1 MEVVSLQVCD
11 LECLHL
17 LVGDLDALLV
27 GVGVE
32 YRLDRQTGLGGG
44 RRDRLDDNLVGFQ
57 GSTAPVHGDRGE
69 HPVLDFVPFG
79 GARWQVAHGDLQ
91 TGLGGQLAQ
100 FGLPQPQPG
109 AVGPAAVRGDQ
120 QRLGVGV
127 GGVADLGPPA
137 ADRLDRERA
146 DVGIGADVDPAGV
159 RADVTDPVGRY
170 LAQLPDEVVLA
181 QSTLERCRGASVS

>member
-69 HPVLDFVPFG
+69 HPVLDFVHLEVPG
-79 GARWQVAHGDLQ
+79 GRWHTVISRPVSAASWPSSVFHNRSRAPLDPPPSAVISSA
-91 TGLGGQLAQ
+91 LA
-100 FGLPQPQPG
+100 
-109 AVGPAAVRGDQ
+109 
-120 QRLGVGV
+120 
-127 GGVADLGPPA
+127 
-137 ADRLDRERA
+137 
-146 DVGIGADVDPAGV
+146 
-159 RADVTDPVGRY
+159 
-170 LAQLPDEVVLA
+170 
-181 QSTLERCRGASVS
+181 S